1 MASVEDVLNKA
12 KDVAD
17 AVGKKTEE
25 LVEIGKMKMEISR
38 LEKEI
43 SIIME
48 GLGRLMYNNREEK
61 ADITEQT
68 TACMEQAD
76 ELNARVAELRNKVAA
91 CQHQLRC
98 PQCGSMNTQDS
109 DYCKKCGERL

>member
-1 MASVEDVLNKA
+1 MASIEDVLNKA
-12 KDVAD
+12 KDVAE
-17 AVGKKTEE
+17 AAGKKTEE

-43 SIIME
+43 TSIME
-48 GLGRLMYNNREEK
+48 GLGRLMYNNRKEN

-68 TACMEQAD
+68 VACMERAD
-76 ELNARVAELRNKVAA
+76 ELNARVAELRDKVAA

-98 PQCGSMNTQDS
+98 SQCGAMNTQDS
-109 DYCKKCGERL
+109 EYCKKCGERL